1 MVESVS
7 WTPRLSTEKLESMEQ
22 QYLDINPPYDTMLV
36 AAMQT
41 DILLLI
47 KDLQEAR
54 KMIQRQALEYLA
66 RDGECMNLAEENAHP
81 T

>member
-66 RDGECMNLAEENAHP
+66 RDGECMNLARERHP